1 MASKDKTFIHLHL
14 HTEYSLLDGLSK
26 ISKLMKKVKEMGMDS
41 VAITDHGAMYGA
53 IEFYKEAKKEGIK
66 PIIGIETYVSLVDH
80 TKRPEKQSG
89 EGKNYHLLLLAKNEE
104 GYKNLMKISS
114 IAQLEGYYYRPRID
128 HEVLKKYSKGL
139 ICTSACAL
147 GEVAKFLADGD
158 YERAK
163 KTAKWYQ
170 SVFGEDY
177 YLEVQR
183 HEFGKFVDDAKE
195 AEIKD
200 ELRRMQKSE
209 KIVNDGVVKL
219 SRELGIP
226 IVATNDAHYIEKDD
240 ANAQDVLVC
249 VATGKQVSDI
259 KRMRF
264 VDTPS
269 FYVKTSEEM
278 KDLFADLPDA
288 IENTQKIADKC
299 NLEIS
304 TLGKWFFPKFPLP
317 KGEKAGEYL
326 VKLAKERLSE
336 KISKVTKEVKERLD
350 YELGIINQKGYAPYF
365 LIVMDLANWAN
376 EQGIVTNTRGSAAG
390 SLVSYV
396 LGITTVNP
404 LTYYLPFERFLNPYR
419 PSPPDID
426 FDVADDRR
434 EEIIEF
440 ITKRYGKE
448 KVAQVCTFGRMLAR
462 AGVRDVARVLGYP
475 YAIGDRI
482 SKMIPP
488 PKQGFPINID
498 KALATNPQL
507 KEMYDSDS
515 DAKKILELAK
525 HLEGSARHISV
536 HAAGVVVAPGEMT
549 DFAPIQKEPSG
560 DRVITQYEMHACEDV
575 GLIKF
580 DILGIRNLSILGSA
594 IKIVHDTHGKDV
606 DIHKIPLDDKKTFEM
621 LAKGETMGVFQFSG
635 SGMTRY
641 LKELKPN
648 KVEDLMAMVALYRPG
663 PMAVI
668 PEYIARKNDSKL
680 IKYLDPRMKKFLGAS
695 YGLIVYQDDLL
706 FCAIDLAGYS
716 WEKADK
722 FRKAVGKK
730 IPEEM
735 AAQKADFIKGIVD
748 NGQTE
753 KFAEEL
759 WKLFE
764 PFQSY
769 GFNKCLVGDT
779 NIYDAITGERM
790 TLESL
795 YNSKKKISL
804 LSLNKN
810 SILNPKLVSSIQK
823 NGVKPVFEVITR
835 RGMKIKSTDNHQFL
849 TISGWKEL
857 KDLSKGS
864 RIATPRVAPLPFKA
878 YVIED
883 FRIATL
889 GYLLAEGNL
898 CHPHGVY
905 YYSTSKEEVN
915 DFMAWVSNFEN
926 SRIKLNYSK
935 PATSVYIGKKEQGK
949 PNELREWLDDL
960 ELLNKKAT
968 QKALPE
974 FVFKLNRE
982 QLSLLLAKMWQGD
995 GSVTTKEG
1003 GQLFYAT
1010 SSGRLA
1016 YEMQHLLLRLGIISA
1031 IHEKRFK
1038 YRGSFKTGW
1047 TINLS
1052 RYNNLLRFS
1061 ETIGKYLLGD
1071 VRISLEAIIKSHPII
1086 SGTISSKSARGSKD
1100 IIPSGILPIIQE
1112 EIYQSGYGL
1121 ATFAYKYGFA
1131 ERSFSRDDR
1140 KIGYLRET
1148 IQEYSQKL
1156 NSEKLANLA
1165 NSDIYWDEIVAIN
1178 PKGSEM
1184 TYDLTVPETH
1194 NFVAGDIIVHNSHAA
1209 SYGMVAYQ
1217 TAYMKANYPVEYMCA
1232 LLTCESGDIDKITQA
1247 ISECRRM
1254 GVKVLPPDINQSD
1267 VGFKIVEDKGSL
1279 DGKAIRFGLSAIKN
1293 VGKAAIEAILVVRN
1307 EKQFVSLTDFLS
1319 RVDGRKV
1326 NKRVLESLVKVG
1338 ALSIFGKRAAILSS
1352 MDGLRTKI
1360 KPKTATNQQDLF
1372 GEEETETKVAADISK
1387 IISDVDEFSEDEL
1400 QALERQ
1406 LLGFSLSAKPIV
1418 ELIGEL
1424 TNYITHRIDEI
1435 SADQVHG
1442 DIVKVAGVVTEVRV
1456 VLTKST
1462 SAEMAFVKIEDG
1474 TGTINVV
1481 VFPKIY
1487 QKTRNVWVDY
1497 KPVLLSGRVDTRDD
1511 APNLLVESVD
1521 TLETV
1526 KDQESSLFLRI
1537 PDKTPLDRLKELK
1550 SLLLAHPGN
1559 QKVTLVFEGNKKIT
1573 LAFGVT
1579 WDQDLSRLIDQV
1591 LERRGPYNVQ

>member
-1 MASKDKTFIHLHL
+1 MADEKFIHLHL

-128 HEVLKKYSKGL
+128 HEVLKKYSKGI

-147 GEVAKFLADGD
+147 GEVAKFLLDGD
-158 YERAK
+158 YEKAK

-170 SVFGEDY
+170 GVFGEDY

-183 HEFGKFVDDAKE
+183 HEFGKFVDSASE
-195 AEIKD
+195 PEIKQ
-200 ELRRMQKSE
+200 ELRKMQESE
-209 KIVNDGVVKL
+209 KIINDGVVKL

-226 IVATNDAHYIEKDD
+226 IVATNDAHYIDKED

-249 VATGKQVSDI
+249 VATGKQVSDV

-269 FYVKTSEEM
+269 FYVKTTQEM
-278 KDLFADLPDA
+278 KDLFPDLPDA
-288 IENTQKIADKC
+288 IENTQKIANKC

-304 TLGKWFFPKFPLP
+304 TFGKWFFPKFPLP
-317 KGEKAGEYL
+317 KGEEAGKYL
-326 VKLAKERLSE
+326 EKLARERLAE
-336 KISKVTKEVKERLD
+336 RIKNPTKEVKERLD
-350 YELGIINQKGYAPYF
+350 YELGIINKKGYAPYF
-365 LIVMDLANWAN
+365 LIVMDMVNWAN
-376 EQGIVTNTRGSAAG
+376 SEGIITNTRGSAAG

-426 FDVADDRR
+426 FDVADSRR
-434 EEIIEF
+434 EEVIGF

-448 KVAQVCTFGRMLAR
+448 KVAQICTFGRMLAR
-462 AGVRDVARVLGYP
+462 AAVRDVARVMGYP
-475 YAIGDRI
+475 YATGDRI

-488 PKQGFPINID
+488 PKQGFPINVD

-507 KEMYDSDS
+507 KEMYDSDP

-525 HLEGSARHISV
+525 HLEGSARHLSV
-536 HAAGVVVAPGEMT
+536 HAAGVVVAPSELT
-549 DFAPIQKEPSG
+549 DFTPLQHEPSG
-560 DRVITQYEMHACEDV
+560 DRVVTQFEMHACEDV

-594 IKIVHDTHGKDV
+594 IDTVKETRGTSIDL
-606 DIHKIPLDDKKTFEM
+606 HKIPLDDKKTFEM
-621 LAKGETMGVFQFSG
+621 LARGETMGVFQLSG

-641 LKELKPN
+641 LKDLKPN
-648 KVEDLMAMVALYRPG
+648 KIEDLMAMVALYRPG

-716 WEKADK
+716 WEEADK

-735 AAQKADFIKGIVD
+735 AAQKDKFIKGIVA
-748 NGQTE
+748 NGQTDE
-753 KFAEEL
+753 FAEEL

-769 GFNKCLVGDT
+769 GFNK
-779 NIYDAITGERM
+779 A
-790 TLESL
+790 
-795 YNSKKKISL
+795 
-804 LSLNKN
+804 
-810 SILNPKLVSSIQK
+810 
-823 NGVKPVFEVITR
+823 
-835 RGMKIKSTDNHQFL
+835 
-849 TISGWKEL
+849 
-857 KDLSKGS
+857 
-864 RIATPRVAPLPFKA
+864 
-878 YVIED
+878 
-883 FRIATL
+883 
-889 GYLLAEGNL
+889 
-898 CHPHGVY
+898 
-905 YYSTSKEEVN
+905 
-915 DFMAWVSNFEN
+915 
-926 SRIKLNYSK
+926 
-935 PATSVYIGKKEQGK
+935 
-949 PNELREWLDDL
+949 
-960 ELLNKKAT
+960 
-968 QKALPE
+968 
-974 FVFKLNRE
+974 
-982 QLSLLLAKMWQGD
+982 
-995 GSVTTKEG
+995 
-1003 GQLFYAT
+1003 
-1010 SSGRLA
+1010 
-1016 YEMQHLLLRLGIISA
+1016 
-1031 IHEKRFK
+1031 
-1038 YRGSFKTGW
+1038 
-1047 TINLS
+1047 
-1052 RYNNLLRFS
+1052 
-1061 ETIGKYLLGD
+1061 
-1071 VRISLEAIIKSHPII
+1071 
-1086 SGTISSKSARGSKD
+1086 
-1100 IIPSGILPIIQE
+1100 
-1112 EIYQSGYGL
+1112 
-1121 ATFAYKYGFA
+1121 
-1131 ERSFSRDDR
+1131 
-1140 KIGYLRET
+1140 
-1148 IQEYSQKL
+1148 
-1156 NSEKLANLA
+1156 
-1165 NSDIYWDEIVAIN
+1165 
-1178 PKGSEM
+1178 
-1184 TYDLTVPETH
+1184 
-1194 NFVAGDIIVHNSHAA
+1194 HAA

-1232 LLTCESGDIDKITQA
+1232 LLTCESGDTDKITQA

-1254 GVKVLPPDINQSD
+1254 GVKVLPPDINESS

-1293 VGKAAIEAILVVRN
+1293 VGKAAIEAILSVRD
-1307 EKQFVSLTDFLS
+1307 EKAFISLADFLS

-1338 ALSIFGKRAAILSS
+1338 ALSIFGKRAAILST
-1352 MDGLRTKI
+1352 MDELRAKI

-1372 GEEETETKVAADISK
+1372 GEEKSETVTSVDIAK
-1387 IISDVDEFSEDEL
+1387 IISDVPEFTEDEL

-1406 LLGFSLSAKPIV
+1406 LLGFSLSAKPII
-1418 ELIGEL
+1418 ELVGEL
-1424 TNYITHRIDEI
+1424 TNYVTHRIDEI
-1435 SADQVHG
+1435 APDQVHG

-1462 SAEMAFVKIEDG
+1462 SSEMAFVKIEDG
-1474 TGTINVV
+1474 TGTLNIV

-1521 TLETV
+1521 TIETI
-1526 KDQESSLFLRI
+1526 KDQESSLFIRI
-1537 PDKTPLDRLKELK
+1537 PGSTPLDSLKELK
-1550 SLLLAHPGN
+1550 SLLLAHPGK
-1559 QKVTLVFEGNKKIT
+1559 QKVTLVFESKKEQGRDAKRMT
-1573 LAFGVT
+1573 LPFGVS